1 MRHGPHWLVGAALS
15 ALSWSAALAAQTP
28 DFDWKPIA
36 QDGVF
41 RASALVDSV
50 YIDRQLPGAT
60 VDGGDFAAYLM
71 ARLGARNL
79 PPDFGYRVAI
89 DTSLIRIGGRVAD
102 LPPDAR
108 RALAGLIMVL
118 PGDTKLE
125 AQIALQSAGREAVRF
140 RLQGATIHGIP
151 VPETML
157 QPMMAQV
164 GRQYPVLTETG
175 RDLFVQVPAGG
186 RMALVPGGVRL
197 TGP

>member
-15 ALSWSAALAAQTP
+15 ALLWTAALAAQAP
-28 DFDWKPIA
+28 DSTWKPIA
-36 QDGVF
+36 RDGVF

-50 YIDRQLPGAT
+50 FVDRRLPAAT

-79 PPDFGYRVAI
+79 PPDLGYRVAI
-89 DTSLIRIGGRVAD
+89 DTTLIRIGGRVAD
-102 LPPDAR
+102 LPQDAR
-108 RALAGLIMVL
+108 RALGQLIMVL
-118 PGDTKLE
+118 PADTRLE
-125 AQIALQSAGREAVRF
+125 AQIALQPAGREAVRF
-140 RLQGATIHGIP
+140 RLQGATIQGFPI
-151 VPETML
+151 PETLL

-164 GRQYPVLTETG
+164 GRQYPALTETG

-197 TGP
+197 SGP